1 MISDTMAA
9 EVAALGRAIGLFGGP
24 SGDLSLNT
32 AFFAAPAEHVA
43 RVLADPGQRDA
54 ALEALDLLLPH
65 AALEDETRLHPLVEP
80 TDVGGLYLGVTRTGA
95 GAAARVVLDL
105 RAVAQP
111 GPTAPR
117 VTATVPLVAVRDG
130 ALAVVTGDAAHP
142 VELAATVLLPGDGAR
157 LTAALSVA
165 GTGPGGGA
173 ARFRVRF
180 RPGPGSALPP
190 LDLDPVAVPEGLAQL
205 AAALVDALLSAAD
218 QPAQV
223 RALAGHLT
231 GLLGLSGGLPALP
244 LAGLVH
250 DPAAMRGWLAGL
262 AGSTLPDGRSA
273 LVAWLRHVA
282 GLLGDLPMAAPATG
296 APTEDRPAV
305 LRLTAPGTGPA
316 VSARVWLRPAPD
328 SGTPVLVVALTAE
341 FAVASAGAVVAGEG
355 ILLALPLHGDRPA
368 VLAERAEL
376 TVRRAAASGP
386 LVPAG
391 PATHGFGVG
400 SVRAGLRYD
409 ASGLAPV
416 VELRDVV
423 TPDHAFPRLDL
434 TDATALGT
442 AAATALE
449 DALEEGLGAAG
460 PFATAARTLLGL
472 ATAPGVDIGDLAT
485 APTRALAAHYRRLRQ
500 TTDGWPRLLAAVGG
514 LLGSGRPDDLTPVTG
529 AGTAADPWVLP
540 LRWWPGNTAA
550 TGGFALALWDEGT
563 AGSPRLHLGLRLR
576 AASAA
581 QAATAWAVSVQAAL
595 LAADLAPEG
604 GGVRWLG
611 GVRADLAVTPPDE
624 ELDDDLGLTTGDLR
638 AFAAWAPGRALTAEA
653 TLEDV
658 RLTAAG
664 ERLDLGTLRLPSRA
678 DASGATFGL
687 AVSPAQAVHVLRA
700 VVARA
705 AASWAGPGGGLLPS
719 ILGMGRSAG
728 LPEGAPAVE
737 PPDPDDAGSLLD
749 RPLEALRAWAA
760 AMVSAQAGVAAAGLP
775 YLSEARWPLQAFLT
789 GRVGLFEHIGQAGPA
804 PAGHGTAD
812 EPWTVP
818 LQPHDRPAA
827 ELLTWTLPDGPP
839 QEWAEAVT
847 ARLADETLD
856 KGDVDYVTDLAADL
870 GAFVGEGTAALG
882 SGVEAGGALRLLRE
896 LFSAGDGVVPADAA
910 GQAWAVPA
918 AHHMLPRSH
927 DAIAAV
933 LGTVRSLTA
942 GLGAVPW
949 SIVLVAPAFAGD
961 DCWSGLVAA
970 ATGPGGPLPASA
982 GIATVDLRDIPDP
995 LHADLGAVGSAPVYV
1010 VRLGERPEHT
1020 AAHQAAQL
1028 RRVLDRIAVARPG
1041 GRTVLVAHSVA
1052 GVAAR
1057 TLVAD
1062 LAAQANQAN
1071 QANQAAGPVLGL
1083 VTLGTPVKPV
1093 DITALTGP
1101 DVRNAA
1107 RLVRGALPGGLG
1119 EEAADDM
1126 LAFLA
1131 PTQDDLDPHGRGRP
1145 AATVA
1150 VEGPG
1155 LLPAARF
1162 AGVPGTPPDVGG
1174 TPLLAIGGELPGGTL
1189 ATMLAGGIARSA
1201 TATGGEVTHL
1211 AHGVRIG
1218 LPKPAGTAEAVTVET
1233 DLRLDLGRVPVVVGA
1248 PEPPTPP
1255 AGLVV
1260 RVRLA
1265 RRGGPL
1271 LDTETGAVPERGAR
1285 IGTLEATV
1293 TVPGGSGAPVLEVVL
1308 RDAALDGRW
1317 SHAAGLDDPRA
1328 APLLARLIGA
1338 LGRETP
1344 AGGELAA
1351 FLALLA
1357 DLGLTGTGPTGTGT
1371 VWIADAFTALATDP
1385 GAYLGPRLVTLLDRG
1400 TGLYGLVR
1408 APGADAGTGPWRW
1421 RSPDLPVELVVT
1433 PGPWRVAVRT
1443 TGAGLPTAA
1452 GGRFRGDG
1460 EIVLGGA
1467 ATVDCALSL
1476 AGLGLDRAGGG
1487 APRLHAPWLDGPLP
1501 LDAGPAELRAALAP
1515 LVPRLVADVCLTGLL
1530 ERAVGGFGPAAALSR
1545 LLHDPAGWLLDEL
1558 LGGGGSGTPDP
1569 GALNRVLAELAD
1581 AAGLARDAAR
1591 PLVLPGGVTVRAD
1604 AVATGG
1610 TRLSLATG
1618 APVAVNGSTLA
1629 LSAAV
1634 TVAGRHATVG
1644 GTLEVDLPL
1653 PGAWGSVRVV
1663 AGHGPDGPVLAFTL
1677 AGAQTTVHLL
1687 PAVKGVAE
1695 LVAAQ
1700 SARLLPEV
1708 LDGLTAAAAS
1718 PAPSSL
1724 LSDALAV
1731 AAALGVYDPAAGP
1744 GHGFAAK
1751 GDRLARLA
1759 RAAPGGPDGITAAGV
1774 SAAAT
1779 LLRGLLGTTAVA
1791 SPAPGAVRVS
1801 APVPG
1806 GTLVLDA
1813 VAVPGSAQPALLVA
1827 LTGLSLQ
1834 APAGGQ
1840 VTAGVTA
1847 DVTVGRSGTA
1857 RTAAVR
1863 LAARLDTGAGV
1874 VLTPRLEASAGSDG
1888 RLAVALR
1895 PLGDDQVVVALAPV
1909 PAAISAAD
1917 AARLARA
1924 WVVPLAARLMMR
1936 AADTWLSRPLWDG
1949 PTGRNTRDLLRA
1961 AKIVDD
1967 RDRLL
1972 PLPGP
1977 AAALRDL
1984 LGVLD
1989 GVAVPL
1995 PGGLGLGLARSG
2007 ALLGLRLTGHAE
2019 ITAGEHA
2026 VELHAGLPAG
2036 TGIAWPAA
2044 ENGVTLL
2051 LLDTGGTEPALA
2063 PALRFGGV
2071 GATVRRR
2078 DGAPVIDAGGVRLG
2092 HASGFVRAEVALP
2105 VGGAPRRTTTAGS
2118 LGAAAV
2124 LGGLGLPLLTAPGP
2138 AGDPVAGGILA
2149 PGTGDGTP
2157 ANPPIDVVVASG
2169 PNGPQVVLNGT
2180 DAAEPRWLP
2189 VQKSFGPLHLDQIG
2203 LAHRKLTGP
2212 EHAARPDAVA
2222 LFFDGRLALAGMSIT
2237 PDGLRLLVPLD
2248 DLADPGEWEIGL
2260 DGLAIAL
2267 DLPSV
2272 RVAGGLARTVAN
2284 GVAEYTGELSV
2295 EVAGRGFTALGGYSR
2310 GTDGVT
2316 SLFVFVALP
2325 FALGGPPYLFVEGL
2339 AGGVGYNRA
2348 LVVPTDPVAAAS
2360 FPLVQ
2365 AVQEGGVGRPRD
2377 PASQLAALRE
2387 VAPARRGSH
2396 WVAAGVRFS
2405 SFELVHTSAVAY
2417 AALDRGFQVGLLGV
2431 SRMVLPMAGPA
2442 IANVELAVNARFDS
2456 AESLLSVRA
2465 QLTDNSWLLSR
2476 DCQLTGGFAFVVW
2489 FRERRFVLTIGG
2501 YSPWFDAEGFPAVPR
2516 VGIRWAVSKQVSVK
2530 GEAYF
2535 AVVPGFMMFGGR
2547 IEAAYDTDV
2556 VRLWFTAWLDVL
2568 LGWDPFHYR
2577 VDMGVEVGATFRLR
2591 VCFIAC
2597 VTIRVSVSLG
2607 VALRLEGPPL
2617 HGRARVDLA
2626 VASVTVHIGDPAP
2639 PPPAYL
2645 TWLAFSRRYLAGP
2658 TGPAVVAVSAGAA
2671 ADTGP
2676 AATGTNPPDGSQ
2688 ANPWPV
2694 QASARLRTESRIPAT
2709 RAKVGDGV
2717 IPLTGVTVGG
2727 PAPLHPTPCGN
2738 KVHPYFRVTH
2748 QVTVTGSSGAAPAS
2762 MVVTPRQGGFQAAL
2776 WQPAPAPGDHPQDVA
2791 GLPALGGLDLDFV
2804 TTASG
2809 APVTVRPDITAA
2821 AVPLPFGAPAARGRA
2836 ADTPADTPADSPAA
2850 APAAAPARPAR
2861 GRRAAASAGPRLIGV
2876 VHPGGR
2882 RVTRP
2887 APAAAPAL
2895 ATTGEAVTLAPG
2907 TGHVWRVPPG
2917 ERAGLAVEHGRAR
2930 VVCVSGSGHVL
2941 ADRVVDAAAQAFTPP
2956 EGTSHVM
2963 VGDVAG
2969 PPAGAPGWHV
2979 GTPVVQV
2986 LPGVALAGRATL
2998 LPDGPVPMP
3007 ALADQVV
3014 LLSAGDLL
3022 RDRGGCRTLLPPA
3035 TTVVQVLLERADGA
3049 AGTAADLDGAVTI
3062 DGRPARGE
3070 ALRTASGMGLLLP
3083 VPPREDGAAGAD
3095 RPVQVDLEPPDGWSA
3110 VAVHAVARREDGT
3123 GTENGDGAENGDGP
3137 APAAAGTRP
3146 AVVRWTAAAH
3156 DDEGRK

>member
-1 MISDTMAA
+1 MARAVIPDTLTA
-9 EVAALGRAIGLFGGP
+9 EAGALGRAIGLFDGP
-24 SGDLSLNT
+24 SDDLSLNT
-32 AFFAAPAEHVA
+32 AFFASPAEHVA
-43 RVLADPGQRDA
+43 RVLADPDQRDA

-65 AALEDETRLHPLVEP
+65 AALEEETRLHPLVEP
-80 TDVGGLYLGVTRTGA
+80 TGIGGLYLGVTRTGA
-95 GAAARVVLDL
+95 GAATQILLDL

-111 GPTAPR
+111 GPAAPR
-117 VTATVPLVAVRDG
+117 VTATVPLVAVRGG
-130 ALAVVTGDAAHP
+130 ALAVVTGEAAHP
-142 VELAATVLLPGDGAR
+142 VELAAAVRLPGDGAR
-157 LTAALSVA
+157 LTASLSMA
-165 GTGPGGGA
+165 GTGPGGAA

-180 RPGPGSALPP
+180 RPGPASTLPP
-190 LDLDPVAVPEGLAQL
+190 LDLDPIAVPAGLAQL

-231 GLLGLSGGLPALP
+231 GLLGLSDGLPALP
-244 LAGLVH
+244 LADLVH

-262 AGSTLPDGRSA
+262 AGSTLADGRSA
-273 LVAWLRHVA
+273 LVAWLRHIA
-282 GLLGDLPMAAPATG
+282 GLLGDLPMSAPAAG
-296 APTEDRPAV
+296 APTEEQPAV
-305 LRLTAPGTGPA
+305 LRLTAPGPGPA

-328 SGTPVLVVALTAE
+328 SGTPVLVVALSAE
-341 FAVASAGAVVAGEG
+341 FAVAAADAVVSGEG
-355 ILLALPLHGDRPA
+355 VLLALPLHGTGSA
-368 VLAERAEL
+368 VLAERAEV

-400 SVRAGLRYD
+400 SLRAGLRYD
-409 ASGLAPV
+409 ASGLGPV
-416 VELRDVV
+416 LELRDVV
-423 TPDHAFPRLDL
+423 TPDHVFPRLDL
-434 TDATALGT
+434 TDASSLGS
-442 AAATALE
+442 AAAAALE
-449 DALEEGLGAAG
+449 DALEDGLGAAG
-460 PFATAARTLLGL
+460 PFAGAVRTLLGL
-472 ATAPGVDIGDLAT
+472 ATTPGTDIGGLAT
-485 APTRALAAHYRRLRQ
+485 APTRALAAYYRELRQ
-500 TTDGWPRLLAAVGG
+500 TADGWRRLLAAIGG
-514 LLGSGRPDDLTPVTG
+514 LLGSGRPGDLAPVTG
-529 AGTAADPWVLP
+529 AGSAADPWVLP
-540 LRWWPGNTAA
+540 LGWWPGGTAA

-563 AGSPRLHLGLRLR
+563 AGAPRPHLGLRLR
-576 AASAA
+576 VASAA
-581 QAATAWAVSVQAAL
+581 QAATAWAVSAQAAL

-611 GVRADLAVTPPDE
+611 GVRADLAVTPPGE
-624 ELDDDLGLTTGDLR
+624 ELDGDLGLATGDLR
-638 AFAAWAPGRALTAEA
+638 AFAAWTPGTPLTAQA

-658 RLTAAG
+658 RLTVAG
-664 ERLDLGTLRLPSRA
+664 EQLDLGTLRLPAGA
-678 DASGATFGL
+678 DASSGTFGL
-687 AVSPAQAVHVLRA
+687 AVSPAQAMDVLRA

-705 AASWAGPGGGLLPS
+705 AASWGGPGAGLLPS
-719 ILGMGRSAG
+719 ILGMGRSAR
-728 LPEGAPAVE
+728 LPEGAPAIE
-737 PPDPDDAGSLLD
+737 PPDPGDAGSLLE
-749 RPLEALRAWAA
+749 RPLEALRSWAA
-760 AMVSAQAGVAAAGLP
+760 ALVSAQAGVTAAGLP

-789 GRVGLFEHIGQAGPA
+789 DRVGLFEDVGAAGPA
-804 PAGHGTAD
+804 PAGHGTAAD
-812 EPWTVP
+812 PWTVP

-827 ELLTWTLPDGPP
+827 ELLTWTLPGGPP
-839 QEWAEAVT
+839 PEWAEAVT
-847 ARLADETLD
+847 ARLESEALD
-856 KGDVDYVTDLAADL
+856 KSDMDYVTDLAADL
-870 GAFVGEGTAALG
+870 GAFVGEGTAALA
-882 SGVEAGGALRLLRE
+882 SGAEADASLRLLRE
-896 LFSAGDGVVPADAA
+896 LFSVGDGVVPADAA
-910 GQAWAVPA
+910 GQAWPVRA
-918 AHHMLPRSH
+918 AHHMLPRSR
-927 DAIAAV
+927 DAIGGV

-942 GLGAVPW
+942 GLGTVPW
-949 SIVLVAPAFAGD
+949 SIVLVAPSFAGD
-961 DCWSGLVAA
+961 DCWSDLVAA

-982 GIATVDLRDIPDP
+982 AVATVDLRGVPDP
-995 LHADLGAVGSAPVYV
+995 LHADLSTIGAAPVYI
-1010 VRLGERPEHT
+1010 VRLGEKDEHD
-1020 AAHQAAQL
+1020 AVHQAAQL

-1057 TLVAD
+1057 RLVAD
-1062 LAAQANQAN
+1062 LAAQPAT
-1071 QANQAAGPVLGL
+1071 PVLGL
-1083 VTLGTPVKPV
+1083 VTLGTPVRPV
-1093 DITALTGP
+1093 DVTALTGP

-1107 RLVRGALPGGLG
+1107 RLVRGAVPYGLG
-1119 EEAADDM
+1119 APAADDM

-1131 PTQDDLDPHGRGRP
+1131 PTQEDLNPYGRELP

-1162 AGVPGTPPDVGG
+1162 AAVPATPPDVGA
-1174 TPLLAIGGELPGGTL
+1174 THLLAITGGLPGDTL
-1189 ATMLAGGIARSA
+1189 ATILAGEVALAAS
-1201 TATGGEVTHL
+1201 ATGGEVTHL

-1218 LPKPAGTAEAVTVET
+1218 LPKPTGPAGAVSVET
-1233 DLRLDLGRVPVVVGA
+1233 DVRLDLGRVQVVVGA
-1248 PEPPTPP
+1248 QEPPAPR
-1255 AGLVV
+1255 AGLVA

-1265 RRGGPL
+1265 RAGGPL
-1271 LDTETGAVPERGAR
+1271 LDTETGAVPETGAR

-1293 TVPGGSGAPVLEVVL
+1293 TVPGDSGAPVLDVVL
-1308 RDAALDGRW
+1308 RDAALGGRW
-1317 SHAAGLDDPRA
+1317 SHAAGLDDPRT
-1328 APLLARLIGA
+1328 APLLARLIDA
-1338 LGRETP
+1338 LGREDP

-1351 FLALLA
+1351 FLNLLA
-1357 DLGLTGTGPTGTGT
+1357 DLGLTGAGGTGK
-1371 VWIADAFTALATDP
+1371 VLIADAFAALAADP
-1385 GAYLGPRLVTLLDRG
+1385 GAYLGPRLVPLLDRG
-1400 TGLYGLVR
+1400 AGLYGLVR
-1408 APGADAGTGPWRW
+1408 DAGAAAGAGPWRW

-1433 PGPWRVAVRT
+1433 PDPWRVAVRT
-1443 TGAGLPTAA
+1443 TGAGLATAA

-1460 EIVLGGA
+1460 EVELGGA
-1467 ATVDCALSL
+1467 ATADCALSL
-1476 AGLGLDRAGGG
+1476 AGLGLDRGPTG
-1487 APRLHAPWLDGPLP
+1487 APRLRAPWLDEPLP
-1501 LDAGPAELRAALAP
+1501 LDAGPAELRAALAS
-1515 LVPRLVADVCLTGLL
+1515 LVPRLIADVCLTGLL
-1530 ERAVGGFGPAAALSR
+1530 ERVIGGFGPAAALSR
-1545 LLHDPAGWLLDEL
+1545 LLHDPAGWLLDNL
-1558 LGGGGSGTPDP
+1558 LGGGASGTPDP
-1569 GALNRVLAELAD
+1569 AALNGVLADLAD

-1591 PLVLPGGVTVRAD
+1591 PLMLPGGLTVRAD
-1604 AVATGG
+1604 AAPAGG
-1610 TRLSLATG
+1610 TRVSLATG
-1618 APVAVNGSTLA
+1618 SPVAIGGTTLA

-1634 TVAGRHATVG
+1634 TVAGRHAAVDG
-1644 GTLEVDLPL
+1644 ALEVDLPL
-1653 PGAWGSVRVV
+1653 PGSWGSVRVT

-1677 AGAQTTVHLL
+1677 SGAETTVHLL
-1687 PAVKGVAE
+1687 PAVEGVAE

-1700 SARLLPEV
+1700 AARLLPEV

-1718 PAPSSL
+1718 PAPSPL

-1744 GHGFAAK
+1744 GHGFAAR
-1751 GDRLARLA
+1751 GDRLARLV
-1759 RAAPGGPDGITAAGV
+1759 RAAPGSPDGVTAAGV
-1774 SAAAT
+1774 SATAT
-1779 LLRGLLGTTAVA
+1779 LLGRLLGDVVS
-1791 SPAPGAVRVS
+1791 SPAPGALRLS
-1801 APVPG
+1801 TPVLG
-1806 GTLVLDA
+1806 GNLVLDA
-1813 VAVPGSAQPALLVA
+1813 VAVPGSAQPALLLG
-1827 LTGLSLQ
+1827 LTGLNLQ
-1834 APAGGQ
+1834 TPAGGQ
-1840 VTAGVTA
+1840 VGAGVTA

-1857 RTAAVR
+1857 CTAAAR
-1863 LAARLDTGAGV
+1863 LATRLDTGAGI
-1874 VLTPRLEASAGSDG
+1874 VLTPRLDLSAGSDG
-1888 RLAVALR
+1888 GLRVTLR
-1895 PLGDDQVVVALAPV
+1895 PLGDDRVVVALAPV
-1909 PAAISAAD
+1909 PAAITAAD
-1917 AARLARA
+1917 AARLAQA

-1949 PTGRNTRDLLRA
+1949 PTGKNTRDLLRA
-1961 AKIVDD
+1961 AKVVDD
-1967 RDRLL
+1967 QDRLL

-2007 ALLGLRLTGHAE
+2007 ALLGLRLTGRTE
-2019 ITAGEHA
+2019 ITAGEYR

-2044 ENGVTLL
+2044 ENGVTLM
-2051 LLDTGGTEPALA
+2051 LLDTAGTAPGLA

-2078 DGAPVIDAGGVRLG
+2078 DGAAVIDAGGVRLG
-2092 HASGFVRAEVALP
+2092 HASGFVRAEVGLP
-2105 VGGAPRRTTTAGS
+2105 VGGTPRRSTTAGS

-2138 AGDPVAGGILA
+2138 ANDPVSGGILA

-2169 PNGPQVVLNGT
+2169 PTGPQVVLNGT

-2189 VQKSFGPLHLDQIG
+2189 VQKSFGPLHLDQLG

-2212 EHAARPDAVA
+2212 EHAGHPDAVA
-2222 LFFDGRLALAGMSIT
+2222 LFFDGSLALAGMSIK

-2248 DLADPGEWEIGL
+2248 DLAEPGEWEIGL
-2260 DGLAIAL
+2260 DGLAVSL

-2272 RVAGGLARTVAN
+2272 RVAGGLTRTVAD

-2295 EVAGRGFTALGGYSR
+2295 DVAGRGFTAIGGYSR
-2310 GTDGVT
+2310 AADGVT

-2348 LVVPTDPVAAAS
+2348 LVVPTDPIAAAS

-2365 AVQEGGVGRPRD
+2365 AVQEGGVGQPRD
-2377 PASQLAALRE
+2377 PDSQLAALRK

-2442 IANVELAVNARFDS
+2442 IANVELAINARFDS
-2456 AESLLSVRA
+2456 TESLLSIRA

-2476 DCQLTGGFAFVVW
+2476 DCQLTGGFAFVIW

-2501 YSPWFDAEGFPAVPR
+2501 YSPWFDPEGFPVVPR

-2547 IEAAYDTDV
+2547 IEAAYNTDI

-2568 LGWDPFHYR
+2568 LGWDPFYYR

-2607 VALRLEGPPL
+2607 VSLQIEGPPL
-2617 HGRARVDLA
+2617 HGRARVDVA

-2676 AATGTNPPDGSQ
+2676 AATGANPPDGSQ
-2688 ANPWPV
+2688 AAPWPI
-2694 QASARLRTESRIPAT
+2694 QAAARLRTESRIPAT
-2709 RAKVGDGV
+2709 RAKAGETAV
-2717 IPLTGVTVGG
+2717 PLTGVTVGG

-2738 KVHPYFRVTH
+2738 KVLPYFRVTH
-2748 QVTVTGSSGAAPAS
+2748 QVAVTGSDGAAPNS

-2776 WQPAPAPGDHPQDVA
+2776 WQPAPAPGDQPQDVD
-2791 GLPALGGLDLDFV
+2791 GLPALGGVDLDFI
-2804 TTASG
+2804 TTATG
-2809 APVTVRPDITAA
+2809 APVTVRPEITA
-2821 AVPLPFGAPAARGRA
+2821 VSTPLPFGAPAGGGRA
-2836 ADTPADTPADSPAA
+2836 AAALAAEPAPPRT
-2850 APAAAPARPAR
+2850 
-2861 GRRAAASAGPRLIGV
+2861 RRAPDAPGPRLIGV
-2876 VHPGGR
+2876 VHRGGR

-2887 APAAAPAL
+2887 APAPSAAL
-2895 ATTGEAVTLAPG
+2895 AATGDAVTLAPG
-2907 TGHVWRVPPG
+2907 AGYLWRVSAG
-2917 ERAGLAVEHGRAR
+2917 ERAGLAVEGGRAR
-2930 VVCVSGSGHVL
+2930 MVCVSGSGHVL
-2941 ADRVVDAAAQAFTPP
+2941 ADRVVDAAAEAFTPP

-2969 PPAGAPGWHV
+2969 LPAGAPGWHV

-3007 ALADQVV
+3007 AAPDQVV

-3022 RDRGGCRTLLPPA
+3022 RNRGGCRTLLPPA
-3035 TTVVQVLLERADGA
+3035 TTVVQVLVERADGA
-3049 AGTAADLDGAVTI
+3049 AGDAADLAGAVAV
-3062 DGRPARGE
+3062 DGRTVRGE
-3070 ALRTASGMGLLLP
+3070 ALRTASGMGLLVQ
-3083 VPPREDGAAGAD
+3083 VPPRDDGAD
-3095 RPVQVDLEPPDGWSA
+3095 LPVRVDLELPGGWSA
-3110 VAVHAVARREDGT
+3110 VAVHAVAQRED
-3123 GTENGDGAENGDGP
+3123 EDEAAEAAEAADEGAGR
-3137 APAAAGTRP
+3137 ALAAAGTRP
-3146 AVVRWTAAAH
+3146 AVVRWAA
-3156 DDEGRK
+3156 DNDGGRK

>member
-1 MISDTMAA
+1 MIPDTVTA
-9 EVAALGRAIGLFGGP
+9 EVSALGRAIGLFDGP
-24 SGDLSLNT
+24 SDDLSLNT
-32 AFFAAPAEHVA
+32 AFFASPAEHVA

-65 AALEDETRLHPLVEP
+65 AALEEETRLHPLVEP
-80 TDVGGLYLGVTRTGA
+80 TGIGGLYLGVTRTGA
-95 GAAARVVLDL
+95 GAATQILLEL

-117 VTATVPLVAVRDG
+117 VTATVPLVAVRNG
-130 ALAVVTGDAAHP
+130 ALAVVTGEAAHP
-142 VELAATVLLPGDGAR
+142 VELAATVRLPGDGAR
-157 LTAALSVA
+157 LTASLSMA
-165 GTGPGGGA
+165 GTGPGGAA
-173 ARFRVRF
+173 ARFRVRY
-180 RPGPGSALPP
+180 RPGPASTLPP
-190 LDLDPVAVPEGLAQL
+190 LDLDPIAVPEGLAQL
-205 AAALVDALLSAAD
+205 AAALVDALLSAAE

-231 GLLGLSGGLPALP
+231 GLLGLSDGLPALP

-262 AGSTLPDGRSA
+262 AGSTLADGRSA

-282 GLLGDLPMAAPATG
+282 GLLGDLPMSAPAAG
-296 APTEDRPAV
+296 APTEEQPAV
-305 LRLTAPGTGPA
+305 LRLTAPGPGPA

-328 SGTPVLVVALTAE
+328 SGTPVLVVALAVE
-341 FAVASAGAVVAGEG
+341 FAVAAAGAVVSGEG
-355 ILLALPLHGDRPA
+355 VLLALPLHGTGPA
-368 VLAERAEL
+368 VLAERAEV

-400 SVRAGLRYD
+400 SLRAGLRYD
-409 ASGLAPV
+409 ASGLGPV
-416 VELRDVV
+416 LELRDVV
-423 TPDHAFPRLDL
+423 TPDHVFPRLDL
-434 TDATALGT
+434 TDASSLGS
-442 AAATALE
+442 AAAAALE

-460 PFATAARTLLGL
+460 PFAAAVRTLLGL
-472 ATAPGVDIGDLAT
+472 ATTPGTDIGGLAT
-485 APTRALAAHYRRLRQ
+485 APTRALAAYYRELRQ
-500 TTDGWPRLLAAVGG
+500 TADGWRRLLAAIGG
-514 LLGSGRPDDLTPVTG
+514 LLGSGRPGDLAPVSG

-540 LRWWPGNTAA
+540 LGWWPGTTAA

-563 AGSPRLHLGLRLR
+563 PGAPRLHLGLRLR
-576 AASAA
+576 TASAA
-581 QAATAWAVSVQAAL
+581 QAATAWAVSAQAAL
-595 LAADLAPEG
+595 LTADLAPEG

-611 GVRADLAVTPPDE
+611 GVRADLAVTPPGE
-624 ELDDDLGLTTGDLR
+624 ELDGDLGLATGDLR
-638 AFAAWAPGRALTAEA
+638 AFAAWAPGRPLTAQV

-658 RLTAAG
+658 RLTVAG
-664 ERLDLGTLRLPSRA
+664 ERLDLGTLRLPAGA
-678 DASGATFGL
+678 DASSGTFGL
-687 AVSPAQAVHVLRA
+687 AISPAQAMDVLRA

-705 AASWAGPGGGLLPS
+705 ALSWGGPGAGLLPS
-719 ILGMGRSAG
+719 ILGMGRPAR
-728 LPEGAPAVE
+728 LPEGAPAIE
-737 PPDPDDAGSLLD
+737 PPDPDDAGSLLE
-749 RPLEALRAWAA
+749 RPLEALRSWAA
-760 AMVSAQAGVAAAGLP
+760 ALVSAQAGVTAAGLP

-789 GRVGLFEHIGQAGPA
+789 DRVGLFEDVGAAGPA
-804 PAGHGTAD
+804 PAGHGTAAD
-812 EPWTVP
+812 PWTVP

-827 ELLTWTLPDGPP
+827 ELLTWTLPGGPP
-839 QEWAEAVT
+839 PEWAEAVT
-847 ARLADETLD
+847 ARLESETLD
-856 KGDVDYVTDLAADL
+856 TTDLDYVADLAADL
-870 GAFVGEGTAALG
+870 GPFVGEATAALG
-882 SGVEAGGALRLLRE
+882 SGTEPLGSLRLLRD
-896 LFSAGDGVVPADAA
+896 LFAEGDGVVPADAA
-910 GQAWAVPA
+910 GRGPGSAEVATPVTA
-918 AHHMLPRSH
+918 AHHMLPRSR
-927 DAIAAV
+927 DAIRAA

-942 GLGAVPW
+942 GLGTVPW
-949 SIVLVAPAFAGD
+949 SVVLVAPSFAGD

-970 ATGPGGPLPASA
+970 ATAPGGPLPASA
-982 GIATVDLRDIPDP
+982 AVATVDLRGVPDP
-995 LHADLGAVGSAPVYV
+995 LHTDLSTIGAALVYV
-1010 VRLGERPEHT
+1010 VRLGEKAEHT
-1020 AAHQAAQL
+1020 AVHQAAQL

-1057 TLVAD
+1057 RLVAD
-1062 LAAQANQAN
+1062 LAAEPATS
-1071 QANQAAGPVLGL
+1071 VLGL
-1083 VTLGTPVKPV
+1083 VTLGTPLKPV
-1093 DITALTGP
+1093 DVSALTGP
-1101 DVRNAA
+1101 GVRNAA
-1107 RLVRGALPGGLG
+1107 RLVRGVAPYGLG
-1119 EEAADDM
+1119 AEGADDM
-1126 LAFLA
+1126 LVFLA
-1131 PTQDDLDPHGRGRP
+1131 PTQDDLDPYGRELP

-1162 AGVPGTPPDVGG
+1162 AAIPATPPDVRGI
-1174 TPLLAIGGELPGGTL
+1174 PVLAITGELPGGTL
-1189 ATMLAGGIARSA
+1189 ATRLAGLVAAAAAAGAP
-1201 TATGGEVTHL
+1201 GEQVTHL

-1218 LPKPAGTAEAVTVET
+1218 LPKPAGPSGAVSVET
-1233 DLRLDLGRVPVVVGA
+1233 DVRLDLGRVPVVVGA
-1248 PEPPTPP
+1248 PEPPAPR
-1255 AGLVV
+1255 AGLVA
-1260 RVRLA
+1260 RVRLVRA
-1265 RRGGPL
+1265 GGPL
-1271 LDTETGAVPERGAR
+1271 LDTETGAAPETGAR
-1285 IGTLEATV
+1285 IGTLEAVV
-1293 TVPGGSGAPVLEVVL
+1293 TVPGDSGAPVLDVVL
-1308 RDAALDGRW
+1308 RDAALGGRW
-1317 SHAAGLDDPRA
+1317 SHAAGLDDPRT
-1328 APLLARLIGA
+1328 APLLARLIDA
-1338 LGRETP
+1338 LGREDP
-1344 AGGELAA
+1344 AGGELAL
-1351 FLALLA
+1351 FLNLLT
-1357 DLGLTGTGPTGTGT
+1357 DLGLTGTDGTGK
-1371 VWIADAFTALATDP
+1371 VWIADAFAALAADP
-1385 GAYLGPRLVTLLDRG
+1385 GAYLGPRLVPLLDRG

-1408 APGADAGTGPWRW
+1408 DAGAAAGAGPWRW
-1421 RSPDLPVELVVT
+1421 RCPDLPVELVVT
-1433 PGPWRVAVRT
+1433 PDPWRVAVRT
-1443 TGAGLPTAA
+1443 TGAGLTTAA
-1452 GGRFRGDG
+1452 GGRLRGAG
-1460 EIVLGGA
+1460 EVELGGP
-1467 ATVDCALSL
+1467 ATADCALSL
-1476 AGLGLDRAGGG
+1476 AGVGLDRGPTG
-1487 APRLHAPWLDGPLP
+1487 APRLHTPWLDAPLP

-1515 LVPRLVADVCLTGLL
+1515 LVPRLIADVCLTGLL
-1530 ERAVGGFGPAAALSR
+1530 ERVIGGFGPAAALSR
-1545 LLHDPAGWLLDEL
+1545 LLHDPAGWLLDNL

-1569 GALNRVLAELAD
+1569 AALNRVLTDLAD

-1591 PLVLPGGVTVRAD
+1591 PLVLPGNLIVRAD
-1604 AVATGG
+1604 AAPAGG
-1610 TRLSLATG
+1610 TRVSLATNS
-1618 APVAVNGSTLA
+1618 PVAISGITLA

-1634 TVAGRHATVG
+1634 TLAGRHAAVG

-1653 PGAWGSVRVV
+1653 PGSWGSVRVI
-1663 AGHGPDGPVLAFTL
+1663 AGQGPDGPVLAFTL
-1677 AGAQTTVHLL
+1677 SGAETTVHLL

-1700 SARLLPEV
+1700 AARLLPEV

-1718 PAPSSL
+1718 PAPSPL

-1744 GHGFAAK
+1744 GHGFAAR
-1751 GDRLARLA
+1751 GDRLARLV
-1759 RAAPGGPDGITAAGV
+1759 RAAPGSPDGITAAGV
-1774 SAAAT
+1774 SATAT
-1779 LLRGLLGTTAVA
+1779 LLGRMLGGIVS
-1791 SPAPGAVRVS
+1791 SPAPGALRVS
-1801 APVPG
+1801 TPVLG
-1806 GTLVLDA
+1806 GNLVLDA
-1813 VAVPGSAQPALLVA
+1813 VAVPGSAQPALLVG
-1827 LTGLSLQ
+1827 LTGLNLR

-1840 VTAGVTA
+1840 VSAGVTA

-1857 RTAAVR
+1857 FTAVAR
-1863 LAARLDTGAGV
+1863 LAARLDTGAGI
-1874 VLTPRLEASAGSDG
+1874 VLTPRLDLSAGSDG
-1888 RLAVALR
+1888 RLRVTLR

-1909 PAAISAAD
+1909 PAAITAAD
-1917 AARLARA
+1917 AARLAQT
-1924 WVVPLAARLMMR
+1924 WVVPLATRLMMR

-1949 PTGRNTRDLLRA
+1949 PTGKNTRDLLRA
-1961 AKIVDD
+1961 AKVVDD
-1967 RDRLL
+1967 QDRLL

-2007 ALLGLRLTGHAE
+2007 TLLGLRLTGQAE
-2019 ITAGEHA
+2019 IIAGEYR

-2051 LLDTGGTEPALA
+2051 LLDTAGTAPGLA
-2063 PALRFGGV
+2063 PALRLGGI

-2078 DGAPVIDAGGVRLG
+2078 EGAAVIDAGGVHLG

-2105 VGGAPRRTTTAGS
+2105 VGGTPRRSTTPGS

-2138 AGDPVAGGILA
+2138 ASDPVAGGILA
-2149 PGTGDGTP
+2149 PGSGDGTP
-2157 ANPPIDVVVASG
+2157 ANPPIDVVIATG
-2169 PNGPQVVLNGT
+2169 PAGPQVVLNGT

-2189 VQKSFGPLHLDQIG
+2189 VQKSFGPLHLDQLG

-2212 EHAARPDAVA
+2212 EHAGRPDAVA
-2222 LFFDGRLALAGMSIT
+2222 LFFDGSLALAGMSIR

-2248 DLADPGEWEIGL
+2248 DLAKPGEWEIGL
-2260 DGLAIAL
+2260 DGLAVSL

-2272 RVAGGLARTVAN
+2272 RVAGGLTRTEAD

-2295 EVAGRGFTALGGYSR
+2295 DVAGRGFTAIGGYSK
-2310 GTDGVT
+2310 GADGVT

-2348 LVVPTDPVAAAS
+2348 LVVPTDPIAAAS

-2365 AVQEGGVGRPRD
+2365 AVQEGGVGQPRD
-2377 PASQLAALRE
+2377 PDSQLAALRK

-2456 AESLLSVRA
+2456 AESLLSIRA

-2476 DCQLTGGFAFVVW
+2476 DCQLTGGFAFVIW

-2501 YSPWFDAEGFPAVPR
+2501 YSPWFDPEGFPVVPR
-2516 VGIRWAVSKQVSVK
+2516 VGIRWAVSKEISVK

-2547 IEAAYDTDV
+2547 IEAAYNTDV

-2568 LGWDPFHYR
+2568 LGWDPFYYR

-2607 VALRLEGPPL
+2607 VSLQLEGPPL

-2626 VASVTVHIGDPAP
+2626 VASVTVHIGDPVP

-2676 AATGTNPPDGSQ
+2676 AATGANPPDGSQ

-2694 QASARLRTESRIPAT
+2694 QAAARLRTESRIPAT
-2709 RAKVGDGV
+2709 RAKAGETAV
-2717 IPLTGVTVGG
+2717 PLTGITVGG

-2738 KVHPYFRVTH
+2738 KVLPYFRVTH
-2748 QVTVTGSSGAAPAS
+2748 QVAVTGSNGAAPTS

-2776 WQPAPAPGDHPQDVA
+2776 WQPAPAPGDQPQSVD
-2791 GLPALGGLDLDFV
+2791 GLSALGGVDLDFI
-2804 TTASG
+2804 TTATG
-2809 APVTVRPDITAA
+2809 APVTVRPEITA
-2821 AVPLPFGAPAARGRA
+2821 VSTPLPFGAPAGRA
-2836 ADTPADTPADSPAA
+2836 RAA
-2850 APAAAPARPAR
+2850 TATAPAAEPAPPARTRRTPA
-2861 GRRAAASAGPRLIGV
+2861 APGPRLIGV

-2887 APAAAPAL
+2887 AQAPSAAL
-2895 ATTGEAVTLAPG
+2895 AATGDAVTLAPEAG
-2907 TGHVWRVPPG
+2907 YLWRVPAG

-2930 VVCVSGSGHVL
+2930 VVCVSGTGHVL
-2941 ADRVVDAAAQAFTPP
+2941 ADRVVDAAAKAFTPP

-2969 PPAGAPGWHV
+2969 LPAGAPGWHV

-3007 ALADQVV
+3007 AAPDQVV

-3022 RDRGGCRTLLPPA
+3022 RNRGGCRTLLPPA
-3035 TTVVQVLLERADGA
+3035 TTVVQVLVERADGT
-3049 AGTAADLDGAVTI
+3049 AGAAADLDGAVTI
-3062 DGRPARGE
+3062 DGRTVRGE
-3070 ALRTASGMGLLLP
+3070 AQRTASGMGLLVQ
-3083 VPPREDGAAGAD
+3083 VPSRDNGAD
-3095 RPVQVDLEPPDGWSA
+3095 LPVQVDLEPPGGWSA
-3110 VAVHAVARREDGT
+3110 VAVHAVAQRED
-3123 GTENGDGAENGDGP
+3123 EAADEGAGQ
-3137 APAAAGTRP
+3137 ALAAAGTRP
-3146 AVVRWTAAAH
+3146 AVVRWAAA
-3156 DDEGRK
+3156 DNDGGRE

>member
-1 MISDTMAA
+1 MARRMIPDTMTA
-9 EVAALGRAIGLFGGP
+9 EASALGRAIGLFDGP
-24 SGDLSLNT
+24 SDDLSLNT

-43 RVLADPGQRDA
+43 RVLADPAQRDA

-65 AALEDETRLHPLVEP
+65 AALEEETRLHPLVEP
-80 TDVGGLYLGVTRTGA
+80 TDTGGLYLGVTRTGA
-95 GAAARVVLDL
+95 GAAARILLDL

-117 VTATVPLVAVRDG
+117 VTATVPLVAVRNG
-130 ALAVVTGDAAHP
+130 ALAVVTGEAAHP
-142 VELAATVLLPGDGAR
+142 VDLAATVRLPGDGAR
-157 LTAALSVA
+157 LTASLSMA
-165 GTGPGGGA
+165 GTGPGGAA

-180 RPGPGSALPP
+180 RPGPESALPP
-190 LDLDPVAVPEGLAQL
+190 LDLDPIAVPEGLAQL
-205 AAALVDALLSAAD
+205 AAALVEALLSAAD

-223 RALAGHLT
+223 HALAGHLT
-231 GLLGLSGGLPALP
+231 GLLGLSGGLPELP
-244 LAGLVH
+244 LAALVH
-250 DPAAMRGWLAGL
+250 EPAAMRGWLAGL
-262 AGSTLPDGRSA
+262 AGSTLADGRSA
-273 LVAWLRHVA
+273 LVAWLRHIA
-282 GLLGDLPMAAPATG
+282 GLLGDLPMSAPDAG
-296 APTEDRPAV
+296 APTEERPAV
-305 LRLTAPGTGPA
+305 LRLTAPGDGPA
-316 VSARVWLRPAPD
+316 VSARVWLRPAPE

-341 FAVASAGAVVAGEG
+341 FAVAAAGAVVAGEG

-368 VLAERAEL
+368 VLAERAEV

-391 PATHGFGVG
+391 PASYGFGVG

-409 ASGLAPV
+409 AAGLAPV

-434 TDATALGT
+434 TDAASLG
-442 AAATALE
+442 AAAAAALE

-460 PFATAARTLLGL
+460 PFARAVRTLLGL
-472 ATAPGVDIGDLAT
+472 ATTPGVDIGGLAT
-485 APTRALAAHYRRLRQ
+485 APTRALAAYYRQLRQ
-500 TTDGWPRLLAAVGG
+500 TPEGWRRLLAAVGG
-514 LLGSGRPDDLTPVTG
+514 LLGSGRPDDLAAVTG
-529 AGTAADPWVLP
+529 TGTAADPWVLP
-540 LRWWPGNTAA
+540 LGWWPGTTAA

-563 AGSPRLHLGLRLR
+563 AGAPRLHLGLRLR
-576 AASAA
+576 VASRA
-581 QAATAWAVSVQAAL
+581 QAATTWAVSAQAAL

-624 ELDDDLGLTTGDLR
+624 ELDGDLGLTTGDLH
-638 AFAAWAPGRALTAEA
+638 AFAAWAPGRALTAKA

-664 ERLDLGTLRLPSRA
+664 ERLDLGTLRLPSGT
-678 DASGATFGL
+678 DASGETFGL
-687 AVSPAQAVHVLRA
+687 AISPAQAVDVLRA

-705 AASWAGPGGGLLPS
+705 AASWAGPGAGLLPS

-760 AMVSAQAGVAAAGLP
+760 ALVSAQAGVTAAGLP

-789 GRVGLFEHIGQAGPA
+789 DRVNLFEHVGEAGPA

-818 LQPHDRPAA
+818 LQPHDRPSA

-839 QEWAEAVT
+839 PEWAEAVT
-847 ARLADETLD
+847 ARLEDETLD
-856 KGDVDYVTDLAADL
+856 KSDVDYVTDLAADL

-882 SGVEAGGALRLLRE
+882 SGVEAAGALRLLRG
-896 LFSAGDGVVPADAA
+896 LFGSGDGVVPADAA
-910 GQAWAVPA
+910 GQDWAVPA
-918 AHHMLPRSH
+918 AHHMLPRSR

-961 DCWSGLVAA
+961 DCWSGLVGA
-970 ATGPGGPLPASA
+970 ATRPGGPLPASA
-982 GIATVDLRDIPDP
+982 AVATVDMRDIPDP
-995 LHADLGAVGSAPVYV
+995 LHADLSMVGPAPVYV
-1010 VRLGERPEHT
+1010 VRLGEKPEHT

-1041 GRTVLVAHSVA
+1041 GRTMLVAHSVA

-1057 TLVAD
+1057 ELVAD
-1062 LAAQANQAN
+1062 LAAQPAT
-1071 QANQAAGPVLGL
+1071 PVLGL

-1119 EEAADDM
+1119 AEAADDM

-1131 PTQDDLDPHGRGRP
+1131 PTQDDLDPYGRERP
-1145 AATVA
+1145 ATTVA
-1150 VEGPG
+1150 AEGPG

-1162 AGVPGTPPDVGG
+1162 ANVPATPPDVRG
-1174 TPLLAIGGELPGGTL
+1174 TPLLAVTGELPGGAL

-1201 TATGGEVTHL
+1201 LATGGDVTHL

-1218 LPKPAGTAEAVTVET
+1218 LPKPAGPAGAVSVET
-1233 DLRLDLGRVPVVVGA
+1233 DVRLDLGRVPVVVGA
-1248 PEPPTPP
+1248 PEPPAPGT
-1255 AGLVV
+1255 GLVV

-1293 TVPGGSGAPVLEVVL
+1293 TVPGGSGAPALDVVL

-1317 SHAAGLDDPRA
+1317 SHVAGLDDPRA

-1338 LGRETP
+1338 LGRENP

-1351 FLALLA
+1351 FLTLLA
-1357 DLGLTGTGPTGTGT
+1357 DLGLTGTGTTSTGATGT
-1371 VWIADAFTALATDP
+1371 VWIADAFAALAADP
-1385 GAYLGPRLVTLLDRG
+1385 GAYLGPRLVALLDRG
-1400 TGLYGLVR
+1400 TGLYGLAR
-1408 APGADAGTGPWRW
+1408 DPGADAGAGPWRW

-1433 PGPWRVAVRT
+1433 PDPWRVAVRT

-1460 EIVLGGA
+1460 EVELGGA
-1467 ATVDCALSL
+1467 ATADCALSL
-1476 AGLGLDRAGGG
+1476 AGLKLDRADGG

-1501 LDAGPAELRAALAP
+1501 LDAEPAELRAALAP
-1515 LVPRLVADVCLTGLL
+1515 LVPRLIADVCLTGLL
-1530 ERAVGGFGPAAALSR
+1530 ERAIGGFGPAAALSR
-1545 LLHDPAGWLLDEL
+1545 LLHDPAGWLLDNL
-1558 LGGGGSGTPDP
+1558 LKGGGTGTPDP
-1569 GALNRVLAELAD
+1569 GALNGVLAELAD

-1591 PLVLPGGVTVRAD
+1591 PLVLPGGMTVRAD
-1604 AVATGG
+1604 AVAAGG

-1618 APVAVNGSTLA
+1618 TPVAINGITLA

-1634 TVAGRHATVG
+1634 TVAGRHAAVG

-1653 PGAWGSVRVV
+1653 PGTWGSVRVI

-1677 AGAQTTVHLL
+1677 SGAETTVHLL
-1687 PAVKGVAE
+1687 PGVKGVAE

-1700 SARLLPEV
+1700 AARLLPEV

-1718 PAPSSL
+1718 PAPSPL

-1759 RAAPGGPDGITAAGV
+1759 RAAPGDPDGITAAGV
-1774 SAAAT
+1774 SAAVT
-1779 LLRGLLGTTAVA
+1779 LLRGLLGATAVA

-1801 APVPG
+1801 AQVPG

-1813 VAVPGSAQPALLVA
+1813 VTVPGSAQPALLVG
-1827 LTGLSLQ
+1827 LTGLNLQ

-1857 RTAAVR
+1857 LTAAVR
-1863 LAARLDTGAGV
+1863 LTVRLDTGAGI
-1874 VLTPRLEASAGSDG
+1874 VLAPRLDLSAGPDG
-1888 RLAVALR
+1888 RLRVALR

-1909 PAAISAAD
+1909 PAAITAAD

-1924 WVVPLAARLMMR
+1924 WVVPLATRLMMR
-1936 AADTWLSRPLWDG
+1936 AAGTWLSRPLWDG
-1949 PTGRNTRDLLRA
+1949 PTGRSARDLLRA
-1961 AKIVDD
+1961 AKVVDD
-1967 RDRLL
+1967 QDRLL

-1984 LGVLD
+1984 LGALD
-1989 GVAVPL
+1989 GAAVPL

-2007 ALLGLRLTGHAE
+2007 TLLGLRLTGQAE
-2019 ITAGEHA
+2019 ITTGEYE

-2044 ENGVTLL
+2044 ENGVTLM
-2051 LLDTGGTEPALA
+2051 LLDTGGAAPGLA

-2078 DGAPVIDAGGVRLG
+2078 DGAAVIDAGGVRLG

-2105 VGGAPRRTTTAGS
+2105 VGGTPRRSTGAGS

-2124 LGGLGLPLLTAPGP
+2124 LGGLGLPLLAPPGP

-2222 LFFDGRLALAGMSIT
+2222 LFFDGSLALAGMSIT

-2248 DLADPGEWEIGL
+2248 DLAEPGEWEIGL
-2260 DGLAIAL
+2260 DGLAIVM

-2272 RVAGGLARTVAN
+2272 RVAGGLTRTVAD

-2295 EVAGRGFTALGGYSR
+2295 DVAGRGFTALGGYSK
-2310 GTDGVT
+2310 GADGVT

-2348 LVVPTDPVAAAS
+2348 LVVPTDPIAAAS

-2365 AVQEGGVGRPRD
+2365 AVQEGGIGQPRD
-2377 PASQLAALRE
+2377 PDSQLAALRKA
-2387 VAPARRGSH
+2387 APARRGSH

-2476 DCQLTGGFAFVVW
+2476 DCQLTGGFAFVIW

-2501 YSPWFDAEGFPAVPR
+2501 YSPWFDAEGFPVVPR
-2516 VGIRWAVSKQVSVK
+2516 VGIRWAVSRQVSVK

-2547 IEAAYDTDV
+2547 IEAAYNTDV

-2568 LGWDPFHYR
+2568 LGWDPFYYR

-2607 VALRLEGPPL
+2607 VSLQLEGPPL

-2676 AATGTNPPDGSQ
+2676 AATGANPPDGSQ
-2688 ANPWPV
+2688 ANPWPI
-2694 QASARLRTESRIPAT
+2694 QAAARLRTESRIPAT
-2709 RAKVGDGV
+2709 RAKAGESTV
-2717 IPLTGVTVGG
+2717 PLTGITVGG

-2738 KVHPYFRVTH
+2738 KVLPYFRVTH
-2748 QVTVTGSSGAAPAS
+2748 QVAVTGSNGAAPNS

-2776 WQPAPAPGDHPQDVA
+2776 WQPAPAPGDQPQDVD
-2791 GLPALGGLDLDFV
+2791 GLPALGGVDLDFI
-2804 TTASG
+2804 TAASG

-2821 AVPLPFGAPAARGRA
+2821 AVPLPFGAPAARGRTSGVPTA
-2836 ADTPADTPADSPAA
+2836 EPEP
-2850 APAAAPARPAR
+2850 PART
-2861 GRRAAASAGPRLIGV
+2861 RRTAASPGPRLIGV

-2887 APAAAPAL
+2887 APAFAAAL
-2895 ATTGEAVTLAPG
+2895 ATAGEAVTLAPEAG
-2907 TGHVWRVPPG
+2907 YVWRVPPG

-2941 ADRVVDAAAQAFTPP
+2941 ADRVVDAAAQAFAPP

-2969 PPAGAPGWHV
+2969 LPAGAPGWHV

-3007 ALADQVV
+3007 AVADQVV

-3022 RDRGGCRTLLPPA
+3022 RNRGGCRTLLPSA
-3035 TTVVQVLLERADGA
+3035 TTVVQVLVERADGT

-3062 DGRPARGE
+3062 DGRAARGE
-3070 ALRTASGMGLLLP
+3070 ALRTASGTGLLLP
-3083 VPPREDGAAGAD
+3083 VPPREGGGAGAD
-3095 RPVQVDLEPPDGWSA
+3095 RPVQVDLQLPDGWSA
-3110 VAVHAVARREDGT
+3110 VAVHAVAQRETETEQGT
-3123 GTENGDGAENGDGP
+3123 GP
-3137 APAAAGTRP
+3137 ALAAAGTRP
-3146 AVVRWTAAAH
+3146 AVVRWTAGAH
-3156 DDEGRK
+3156 DDGGRK